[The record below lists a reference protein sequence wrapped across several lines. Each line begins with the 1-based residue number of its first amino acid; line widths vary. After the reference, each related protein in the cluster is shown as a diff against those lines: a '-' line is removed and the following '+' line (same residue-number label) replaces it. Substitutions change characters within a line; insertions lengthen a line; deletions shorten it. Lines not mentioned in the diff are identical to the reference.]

1 MFVTSI
7 GLWQEYGRAHGEFF
21 VTIRPATTMAEV
33 SGLINP
39 QMMIEIEAEALIT
52 EE

>member
-1 MFVTSI
+1 MFVMSI

-21 VTIRPATTMAEV
+21 VTIRPATTMVEV